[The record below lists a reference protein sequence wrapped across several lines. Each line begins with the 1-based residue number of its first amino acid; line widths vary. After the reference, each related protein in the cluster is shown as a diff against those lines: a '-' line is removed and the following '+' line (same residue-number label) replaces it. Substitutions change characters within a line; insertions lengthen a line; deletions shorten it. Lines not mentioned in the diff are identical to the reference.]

1 MDLFNTLGHAIGGID
16 TARERADAA
25 AIEALNV
32 GLFGQQ
38 NGHDDLH
45 EPELKEYGVTVE
57 LTLSA
62 VNEKEASLY
71 VQSLL
76 ERANKLSKIVY
87 DIERVIE
94 L

>member
-1 MDLFNTLGHAIGGID
+1 MDLFNTLGQVIGGID
-16 TARERADAA
+16 AARERADAS
-25 AIEALNV
+25 AIEALQDE
-32 GLFGQQ
+32 LY
-38 NGHDDLH
+38 

-62 VNEKEASLY
+62 VNEKEAVLSA
-71 VQSLL
+71 QSLL
-76 ERANKLSKIVY
+76 ERANKLSKIIY